1 MSQYSQEIMS
11 YETEYNNAKKLQ
23 EKVDKLVK
31 ELEKKNNEY
40 LVMLEAQKLLI
51 TVSDNNTNA
60 VLDYITGIIN
70 KTLGEL
76 FPHDSRRIYLEKTM
90 YRGQYAQINIK
101 LTGTNGKTR
110 DLQLQTGTGLR
121 QVISFLFILSTI
133 EIRKGRRLLLSDE
146 LLSGLHP
153 EAKRIVMDIL
163 QIFAEDGFQFAFVE
177 YGVNNVGRIYMVEK
191 PNEIATVT
199 PLDGEYNNEVFIFN
213 RPPEEVDLS
222 IQVDEESDEE

>member
-222 IQVDEESDEE
+222 IQVDEESEEE

>member
-90 YRGQYAQINIK
+90 NIQRK
-101 LTGTNGKTR
+101 L
-110 DLQLQTGTGLR
+110 
-121 QVISFLFILSTI
+121 
-133 EIRKGRRLLLSDE
+133 
-146 LLSGLHP
+146 
-153 EAKRIVMDIL
+153 
-163 QIFAEDGFQFAFVE
+163 
-177 YGVNNVGRIYMVEK
+177 
-191 PNEIATVT
+191 
-199 PLDGEYNNEVFIFN
+199 
-213 RPPEEVDLS
+213 
-222 IQVDEESDEE
+222 